1 MMILKEFSLTVFG
14 CDIVDIHGGS
24 LRVYATN
31 NAHAHKV
38 DDFVMNVI
46 QTEIDEG
53 MYNTAT
59 YEEFYSNVIRSIGDF
74 KLILK
79 NIRHKKVAGF
89 CASAK
94 GISLIN
100 YCGIDNSTIKM
111 ICDETPYK
119 VGKKIPESNIPIVGI
134 DELKKFNPDFI
145 ILFSWNFS
153 TELKKKLSCWF
164 KGFYIIP
171 IPYARVE

>member
-1 MMILKEFSLTVFG
+1 MADE
-14 CDIVDIHGGS
+14 VDIHGGS

-31 NAHAHKV
+31 NTDKHPISCSVNA
-38 DDFVMNVI
+38 I
-46 QTEIDEG
+46 IDKETKSG
-53 MYNTAT
+53 LYDKTA
-59 YEEFYSNVIRSIGDF
+59 YKSFRDNIESAKDEFRKMLND
-74 KLILK
+74 LK
-79 NIRHKKVAGF
+79 HKKIAGY

-100 YCGIDNSTIKM
+100 YCGLDNSIIKM